1 MVPLLAVFGALSFAI
16 LATGFLMFS
25 KHSGLHRV
33 TEKGHPC
40 SSRILSP
47 EHELARQ
54 LAAAA
59 QSTLSVNDLNLP
71 NPTHPHF
78 SNDLL
83 QRTIVDFIS
92 QIMHNELFNPT
103 KDLFPALYPPQ
114 FSSPPPPQSHLAVC
128 GSSLFAP
135 HMPIHDKEPFIF
147 HIAAR
152 ASSAAE
158 STAKRT
164 GDYSAN
170 RIDSLPHVFESTS
183 APRFTSTTD
192 SLRQTIASKAR
203 TVDSII
209 SSRFPIM
216 QRSSSI
222 FSALPN
228 PAEGSPFSKL
238 FGTSQIES
246 LSSQISEIVTNMRTN
261 RLHERL
267 WVVFLGVVQKHV
279 RLYRHI
285 RRDIL
290 QESKLSR
297 GATAKKS
304 TPVSK
309 SETIYSKD
317 QSGSAFTE
325 SLLQNDNSNPRHLDD
340 FNAFLG
346 DPTDN
351 ASVWS
356 SNMDDLN
363 AKICIQMAGMGFLH
377 SVVGKGAL
385 QEKTYLRA
393 KFDSLFSIISK
404 KLDSSGSTAT
414 HSDSRTPSRNESPH
428 TGNRFADS
436 VSDHPVQSRPCLG
449 TLEQILMREIS
460 VCQVVW
466 PFLERVSHPHIINKA
481 IIDMAQGRIAL
492 LKAVKLFRGHLDS
505 FYTQFPPKFLLRD
518 CEGGMGAFH
527 TTLNEKHRIF
537 EAVSK
542 YSRKARSVIDLR
554 AVHHEVIRELKRV
567 VDETRESE
575 LDPRLHERVEEY
587 HRYIRALE
595 VLKTKFD
602 KRILALATPSADPAV
617 QRTQKRMKSIPIIS
631 MLSKSENIG
640 NGEPKADISLQ
651 SILDDYAS
659 SPEDGRVTTRTIW
672 RIGLGLGWQ
681 DPSMQQSEMDSLE
694 QAQVIP
700 SSAHDRLR
708 KDTLRI
714 FRMYLTSASSMGP
727 TLALPPAI
735 IGSFQRYL
743 SPLLRGELPDTPIE
757 FSERDYQCVEMGQR
771 YIRSELEEIFKTFLH
786 SESYFRW
793 TSERERAKLAQR
805 DRISEPMLTPH
816 AALAASTT
824 TFNPMNL
831 SPQFSALRSVVSS
844 GSTSGFLYGGLS
856 SASFSNATLPTG
868 ALPGNSTMACHSGNS
883 SSAFLFGNGAMSS
896 ISGKTPAIE
905 SFDDAKMR
913 AFNQSALLSALMREL
928 DSAALR
934 LNSTRSPMQAGTGT
948 GTGTGTLARGE
959 GSILRTTAAISQA
972 AAFDL
977 SPSGADIITLDD
989 SGGGD
994 GVDLIEDGVRVN
1006 VGRSTTWK
1014 GDNDDTDI
1022 WPPGELLTNITKL
1035 QQIKDDID
1043 KVMLQIDTIDMI
1055 SWRIQYAGQ
1064 TSSSEE
1070 RVGEVGAGSQA
1081 DAHRALRLDI
1091 LENTKEM
1098 LHVDIGEL
1106 SRKRTK
1112 YESQEQREAI
1122 VPGQCSIKIYAVD
1135 DDSSDDPTGL
1145 QAGSEAGLGSSLAA
1159 SHTNLASSGNTGTG
1173 GHRVIFYMIQVNR
1186 IDQKTGWTVRRRYS
1200 DFDALHRKLKE
1211 TFPIVT
1217 EFEFPGKH
1225 HLGLFLLTSKQE
1237 EIKRT
1242 ARLVA
1247 LERYLRRLIDNPAVC
1262 QSDHVR
1268 GFLSSTYQA
1277 VRRKGLFRS
1286 HVESTKNTSPN
1297 YVLPAEN
1304 LLRRKSRNF
1313 AMTLAHLTSKQI
1325 KPPIPVGSDA
1335 TASANYGVGNPAIPH
1350 LASTPAASARKSNL
1364 SSLFDGSHR
1373 RRWGSS
1379 DSARAT
1385 APAYESAGS
1394 KDSDDDTDN
1403 DEEEDE
1409 NIYDED
1415 QGGDTTCLDPIDSTV
1430 PVMASVSSPLEYD
1443 SSSAYPALN
1452 MNVSAKRSGE
1462 TSDES
1467 STDDIWAGC
1476 DLMDLMSDDAG
1487 DDPSDSTDPIR
1498 SGSFSQ
1504 PLSDPLCTLLMEAFD
1519 FKEQNHGLR
1528 RRMASMLLMEAM
1540 GGNDAIEFNDRR
1552 ISLMLMSMFKGES
1565 LSLFLES
1572 LLMPPN
1578 ESVLSASSTSTVWPG
1593 KIPLY
1598 KHLLSGVP
1606 PVSMAHQ
1613 NTARVDAKSKLLTAM
1628 PEVFFRILGED
1639 TATQGVTGCFEL
1651 LQSVTLNKSLMYTLL
1666 DALVDTVV
1674 NEYG

>member
-1 MVPLLAVFGALSFAI
+1 
-16 LATGFLMFS
+16 
-25 KHSGLHRV
+25 
-33 TEKGHPC
+33 
-40 SSRILSP
+40 
-47 EHELARQ
+47 
-54 LAAAA
+54 
-59 QSTLSVNDLNLP
+59 
-71 NPTHPHF
+71 
-78 SNDLL
+78 
-83 QRTIVDFIS
+83 
-92 QIMHNELFNPT
+92 
-103 KDLFPALYPPQ
+103 
-114 FSSPPPPQSHLAVC
+114 
-128 GSSLFAP
+128 
-135 HMPIHDKEPFIF
+135 
-147 HIAAR
+147 
-152 ASSAAE
+152 
-158 STAKRT
+158 
-164 GDYSAN
+164 
-170 RIDSLPHVFESTS
+170 
-183 APRFTSTTD
+183 
-192 SLRQTIASKAR
+192 
-203 TVDSII
+203 
-209 SSRFPIM
+209 
-216 QRSSSI
+216 
-222 FSALPN
+222 
-228 PAEGSPFSKL
+228 
-238 FGTSQIES
+238 
-246 LSSQISEIVTNMRTN
+246 
-261 RLHERL
+261 
-267 WVVFLGVVQKHV
+267 
-279 RLYRHI
+279 
-285 RRDIL
+285 
-290 QESKLSR
+290 
-297 GATAKKS
+297 
-304 TPVSK
+304 
-309 SETIYSKD
+309 
-317 QSGSAFTE
+317 
-325 SLLQNDNSNPRHLDD
+325 
-340 FNAFLG
+340 
-346 DPTDN
+346 
-351 ASVWS
+351 
-356 SNMDDLN
+356 
-363 AKICIQMAGMGFLH
+363 
-377 SVVGKGAL
+377 
-385 QEKTYLRA
+385 
-393 KFDSLFSIISK
+393 
-404 KLDSSGSTAT
+404 
-414 HSDSRTPSRNESPH
+414 
-428 TGNRFADS
+428 
-436 VSDHPVQSRPCLG
+436 
-449 TLEQILMREIS
+449 
-460 VCQVVW
+460 
-466 PFLERVSHPHIINKA
+466 
-481 IIDMAQGRIAL
+481 
-492 LKAVKLFRGHLDS
+492 
-505 FYTQFPPKFLLRD
+505 
-518 CEGGMGAFH
+518 
-527 TTLNEKHRIF
+527 
-537 EAVSK
+537 
-542 YSRKARSVIDLR
+542 
-554 AVHHEVIRELKRV
+554 
-567 VDETRESE
+567 
-575 LDPRLHERVEEY
+575 
-587 HRYIRALE
+587 
-595 VLKTKFD
+595 
-602 KRILALATPSADPAV
+602 
-617 QRTQKRMKSIPIIS
+617 
-631 MLSKSENIG
+631 
-640 NGEPKADISLQ
+640 
-651 SILDDYAS
+651 
-659 SPEDGRVTTRTIW
+659 
-672 RIGLGLGWQ
+672 
-681 DPSMQQSEMDSLE
+681 MQQSEMDSLE

-948 GTGTGTLARGE
+948 GTGTGALARGE